1 MFINGEFVSAIGG
14 KTFETYNPATEDV
27 LAVVCEAQE
36 EDIDAAVKQQDLHLN
51 LHPWAEMT
59 TAERAHLIYKL
70 ADLIEEHREELAQ
83 LEALD
88 NGKPHQV
95 ALEDDISATVE
106 NYRYYAGWATKIIG
120 QTIPISKRLL
130 KLYDIRT
137 CRCCRSDYSVELSAR
152 YVFLKMGAA
161 LATGCTIVLK
171 PAEQTPLSLLYTAK
185 LFKEAGF
192 PNGVVNFV
200 PGFWS

>member
-1 MFINGEFVSAIGG
+1 MLKTNIELKPKVEAFLNEEIKMFINGEFVSAIGG

-51 LHPWAEMT
+51 LVWAEMT

-88 NGKPHQV
+88 NGKR
-95 ALEDDISATVE
+95 I
-106 NYRYYAGWATKIIG
+106 K
-120 QTIPISKRLL
+120 
-130 KLYDIRT
+130 
-137 CRCCRSDYSVELSAR
+137 
-152 YVFLKMGAA
+152 
-161 LATGCTIVLK
+161 
-171 PAEQTPLSLLYTAK
+171 
-185 LFKEAGF
+185 
-192 PNGVVNFV
+192 
-200 PGFWS
+200 